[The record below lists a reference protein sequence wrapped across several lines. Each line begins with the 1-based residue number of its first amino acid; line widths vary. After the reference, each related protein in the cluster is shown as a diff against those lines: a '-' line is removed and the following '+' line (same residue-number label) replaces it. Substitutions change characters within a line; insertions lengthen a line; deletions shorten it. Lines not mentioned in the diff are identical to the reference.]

1 MISVTPHTHWSA
13 EYRHRR
19 WSYRL
24 IIHGNQDVMVD
35 TNTAGATMRRC
46 SLAVILAVVL
56 LAGCAARQVRIA
68 ELKDQP
74 TKYNDKS
81 VRVTGRV
88 TNSFGIPL
96 VPFQVYNV
104 DDGTGEIAVVSRS
117 GRAPATG
124 TRIEVKGK
132 VSEVAVIGGRSIG
145 LHIEEDERR
154 IGN

>member
-1 MISVTPHTHWSA
+1 
-13 EYRHRR
+13 
-19 WSYRL
+19 
-24 IIHGNQDVMVD
+24 
-35 TNTAGATMRRC
+35 MRPC
-46 SLAVILAVVL
+46 SFAAILAFVL

-74 TKYNDKS
+74 TKYNAKS

-104 DDGTGEIAVVSRS
+104 DDGTGEIAVVSKS

>member
-1 MISVTPHTHWSA
+1 
-13 EYRHRR
+13 
-19 WSYRL
+19 
-24 IIHGNQDVMVD
+24 
-35 TNTAGATMRRC
+35 MRQC
-46 SLAVILAVVL
+46 SLAAILAVVL

-74 TKYNDKS
+74 TKYTDKS

>member
-1 MISVTPHTHWSA
+1 
-13 EYRHRR
+13 
-19 WSYRL
+19 
-24 IIHGNQDVMVD
+24 
-35 TNTAGATMRRC
+35 MRTDITQH
-46 SLAVILAVVL
+46 SLGRAL

-74 TKYNDKS
+74 TKYHDKS

>member
-1 MISVTPHTHWSA
+1 
-13 EYRHRR
+13 
-19 WSYRL
+19 
-24 IIHGNQDVMVD
+24 
-35 TNTAGATMRRC
+35 MRRC
-46 SLAVILAVVL
+46 SLATILVVVL

-74 TKYNDKS
+74 TKYHDKS

-104 DDGTGEIAVVSRS
+104 DDGSGEIAVVSRS

>member
-1 MISVTPHTHWSA
+1 
-13 EYRHRR
+13 
-19 WSYRL
+19 
-24 IIHGNQDVMVD
+24 
-35 TNTAGATMRRC
+35 MRRC
-46 SLAVILAVVL
+46 SLAAILAVVL